1 MRRKLFQGIKI
12 GFISVLVVILVSLDN
27 NPDNPMYY
35 QAAFLFS
42 MALPSIRKY
51 LERAVMVEISK
62 IPEANN
68 GQPIVEPI
76 VTPAITF
83 CPFKNLKS
91 VAGNEPKTHNSV

>member
-1 MRRKLFQGIKI
+1 MVNI
-12 GFISVLVVILVSLDN
+12 SLDN
-27 NPDNPMYY
+27 NPIPKFVLFADL

-83 CPFKNLKS
+83 CPFKNLK
-91 VAGNEPKTHNSV
+91 

>member
-76 VTPAITF
+76 VTPESLVSMLSGTVSTVTSGSPA
-83 CPFKNLKS
+83 S
-91 VAGNEPKTHNSV
+91 

>member
-1 MRRKLFQGIKI
+1 
-12 GFISVLVVILVSLDN
+12 
-27 NPDNPMYY
+27 
-35 QAAFLFS
+35 

-91 VAGNEPKTHNSV
+91 VEEDDSESQIDCKIVAPDGTRSLCKGQRSLTT

>member
-1 MRRKLFQGIKI
+1 MRRKLFQAIKI
-12 GFISVLVVILVSLDN
+12 GFISVLVVSISRDN
-27 NPDNPMYY
+27 NPNLISFF

-76 VTPAITF
+76 LTPAITF
-83 CPFKNLKS
+83 CPFKNLK
-91 VAGNEPKTHNSV
+91 

>member
-1 MRRKLFQGIKI
+1 
-12 GFISVLVVILVSLDN
+12 
-27 NPDNPMYY
+27 
-35 QAAFLFS
+35 

-76 VTPAITF
+76 LTPAITF

-91 VAGNEPKTHNSV
+91 VEINECKSLIVKL

>member
-1 MRRKLFQGIKI
+1 MVTI
-12 GFISVLVVILVSLDN
+12 SLDN
-27 NPDNPMYY
+27 NPIPKFVLLAVL

-76 VTPAITF
+76 ATPAITF
-83 CPFKNLKS
+83 CPFKKLK
-91 VAGNEPKTHNSV
+91 

>member
-1 MRRKLFQGIKI
+1 
-12 GFISVLVVILVSLDN
+12 
-27 NPDNPMYY
+27 
-35 QAAFLFS
+35 

-91 VAGNEPKTHNSV
+91 VEEDDSESQFDCKIVAPDGTRSLCKGQRSLTT

>member
-1 MRRKLFQGIKI
+1 
-12 GFISVLVVILVSLDN
+12 
-27 NPDNPMYY
+27 
-35 QAAFLFS
+35 

-76 VTPAITF
+76 LTPAITF

-91 VAGNEPKTHNSV
+91 VLKNNCKSLMVKL

>member
-1 MRRKLFQGIKI
+1 MRRKLFQAIKI
-12 GFISVLVVILVSLDN
+12 GFISVLVVTISRDN
-27 NPDNPMYY
+27 NPYLISFF

-76 VTPAITF
+76 LAPAITF
-83 CPFKNLKS
+83 CPFKNLK
-91 VAGNEPKTHNSV
+91 

>member
-1 MRRKLFQGIKI
+1 
-12 GFISVLVVILVSLDN
+12 
-27 NPDNPMYY
+27 
-35 QAAFLFS
+35 

-76 VTPAITF
+76 LTPAITF

-91 VAGNEPKTHNSV
+91 VEEND

>member
-1 MRRKLFQGIKI
+1 M
-12 GFISVLVVILVSLDN
+12 
-27 NPDNPMYY
+27 
-35 QAAFLFS
+35 FS

-76 VTPAITF
+76 LAPAITF
-83 CPFKNLKS
+83 CPFKNLK
-91 VAGNEPKTHNSV
+91 